1 MTVIINGSFAP
12 PRDYIQ
18 NLKKSEGTKEA
29 EQGQKDMTVI
39 APAEDKIL
47 LSERAKEV
55 YRLTSI
61 SESLPDV
68 REDKVSAIKSRIA
81 SGEYKVDSKKVA
93 EKIVLE
99 SILNEFA

>member
-1 MTVIINGSFAP
+1 MTVIINNPFASP
-12 PRDYIQ
+12 KDYIQ
-18 NLKKSEGTKEA
+18 NLTKSEAAKEKEV
-29 EQGQKDMTVI
+29 EQGQKDTA
-39 APAEDKIL
+39 APAEDKII

-55 YRLTSI
+55 YRLTKM

-68 REDKVSAIKSRIA
+68 REDKISAIKSRIA

-93 EKIVLE
+93 RKIILE

>member
-1 MTVIINGSFAP
+1 MTVIINSPFAS
-12 PRDYIQ
+12 PRGYIQ
-18 NLKKSEGTKEA
+18 NLKSSEAAKEV
-29 EQGQKDMTVI
+29 EPDQKDTVI
-39 APAEDKIL
+39 APAEDKII

-55 YRLTSI
+55 YRFTKM

-68 REDKVSAIKSRIA
+68 REDKISAIKSRIA

-93 EKIVLE
+93 GKIISE